1 MSDAFMRPRRIEIRK
16 QSTFTMETSTH
27 DFSLFKKE
35 KQMSAVLKPLSWV
48 KMINIIAVFS
58 DHIKDNLEH

>member
-16 QSTFTMETSTH
+16 QSTLTMETSTH

-48 KMINIIAVFS
+48 
-58 DHIKDNLEH
+58 